1 MPVWHI
7 CKLLN
12 ANRGGEPVEAWDP
25 KNAFSHSGWKE
36 FRKGK
41 QGITCLLP
49 LGNIYSWQ
57 AKAETH
63 RLIFKSIKGGLQ
75 SLTDRVQ

>member
-12 ANRGGEPVEAWDP
+12 ANRGGKPVEAWDP
-25 KNAFSHSGWKE
+25 TNAFSHSAQKE

-41 QGITCLLP
+41 QGIACLLP
-49 LGNIYSWQ
+49 LGNSYSWQ
-57 AKAETH
+57 AKVETH

-75 SLTDRVQ
+75 SLTDGVQ

>member
-1 MPVWHI
+1 MPIWHI

-41 QGITCLLP
+41 RDHLSFASGKYLFLA
-49 LGNIYSWQ
+49 S
-57 AKAETH
+57 
-63 RLIFKSIKGGLQ
+63 KGGNTQ
-75 SLTDRVQ
+75 ANF